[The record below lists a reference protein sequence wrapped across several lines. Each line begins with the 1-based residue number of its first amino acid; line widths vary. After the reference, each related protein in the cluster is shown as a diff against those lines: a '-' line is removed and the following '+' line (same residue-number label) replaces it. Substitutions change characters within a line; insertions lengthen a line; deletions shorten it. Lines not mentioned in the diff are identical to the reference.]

1 MATKA
6 SLASAIRTAAT
17 QVSGSTNTTSAESK
31 QAYASSRIGLGLG
44 PGVTRSASINS
55 ITTAPNFYSPFLTPS
70 SFQIPNARR
79 EVYLWANWWKNNEPK
94 VSAAINFYTNYPFS
108 GWKLECSSSYV
119 KDYFE
124 KLVEKLNFQKWLPEI
139 SKVYHLLGDAFV
151 LLSIDCPHCHGS
163 NWDDDK
169 NQECQH
175 DGASWK
181 SISILNPDNVIKTP
195 GMIDQPGSYAY
206 RPSAEE
212 IRIVNERHPKDIYD
226 SIPDGIKK
234 LILKGDPIKLNEIS
248 IHHFKYGSNPW
259 EDYGISMI
267 RPLFPI
273 LTYKDKLRQAQYM
286 IAERLILPIKV
297 VKIGSDT
304 RPASQEDIDNV
315 QDELA
320 SIANDPNLTL
330 VTHHNFDLEWYGATG
345 KIHPLTGEFELIEQE
360 ILDGVM
366 LNKALLNGEGPTYG
380 NAQVGLL
387 AMAQRLETFRREV
400 AHWIEMNVF
409 LPVAKWNGFVI
420 EGERG
425 QEEIIYPRIKFD
437 DLQLRDD
444 TGKLQMLVTAN
455 QNGVIS
461 NVSLIEA
468 FGLDSDQEIER
479 LRYEQGANFMSD
491 QNFGTPNISLS
502 FQSGGVTGQGFGAAT
517 GGADMSAA
525 PPAPDLGIGG
535 TPPPADAGAA
545 APPPPAGAAPA
556 PTASNMLEN
565 YRLASEI
572 VNSIY
577 QARLDDLNKSDNV
590 RTASKKIKSSAHE
603 GFLMSL
609 RPVTGRASLGP
620 LPSEY
625 DGLFG
630 VIETPF
636 VGGSI
641 SYPLNNYAINEIQ
654 SFANYNNEAVRQVV
668 AKKLENVN
676 QPKMFTSLEKKL
688 YGLLMSLNMPFPLY
702 AQYSAGPTMDYQL
715 DAAIPNLKIGVE
727 ADGEIW
733 HNNPDKIAKDKRRDS
748 ELAVNGWIIV
758 RFTDKELQDHPQDCL
773 NVLINAIKK
782 RTGQSSGSSGEK
794 FL

>member
-1 MATKA
+1 MANRT

-17 QVSGSTNTTSAESK
+17 QVSGASTASATVNRN
-31 QAYASSRIGLGLG
+31 YASSRIGLGLG
-44 PGVTRSASINS
+44 PGVTRTASMNTV
-55 ITTAPNFYSPFLTPS
+55 TTAPNFYSPFLTPS

-79 EVYLWANWWKNNEPK
+79 EVYLWANWWRNNEPK
-94 VSAAINFYTNYPFS
+94 IAAAVNFYTNYPFS

-124 KLVEKLNFQKWLPEI
+124 KLVESLNFQKWLPEI
-139 SKVYHLLGDAFV
+139 SKTYHLLGDSFV
-151 LLSIDCPHCHGS
+151 LLSLDCPHCQGS

-175 DGASWK
+175 DGATWK
-181 SISILNPDNVIKTP
+181 SISILNPDAVIKTP

-212 IRIVNERHPKDIYD
+212 IRIVNERNPKEVYD
-226 SIPDGIKK
+226 KIPDDIKK
-234 LILKGDPIKLNEIS
+234 MIIQGNPIKLNPIS

-400 AHWIEMNVF
+400 AHWIEQNVF
-409 LPVAKWNGFVI
+409 MPVAKWNGFVI

-425 QEEIIYPRIKFD
+425 QDELVYPKIKFD

-479 LRYEQGANFMSD
+479 LRFEQGSSFMND
-491 QNFGTPNISLS
+491 QSFGTPNVSLS

-517 GGADMSAA
+517 PDASGGMSA
-525 PPAPDLGIGG
+525 PPADLSVGG
-535 TPPPADAGAA
+535 GAPAPGAIPPAPGGA
-545 APPPPAGAAPA
+545 PAPA
-556 PTASNMLEN
+556 PTAEVMTKN
-565 YRLASEI
+565 YKLASATINEI
-572 VNSIY
+572 YNERIDAKNSG
-577 QARLDDLNKSDNV
+577 V
-590 RTASKKIKSSAHE
+590 RTASKRIKSAAHE
-603 GFLMSL
+603 YFLMSL
-609 RPVTGRASLGP
+609 TPVTGRGSLGP

-630 VIETPF
+630 SIQTPLC
-636 VGGSI
+636 GGDNSH
-641 SYPLNNYAINEIQ
+641 PLNNYALEEIYQFASNE
-654 SFANYNNEAVRQVV
+654 NEAIKKY
-668 AKKLENVN
+668 AKKKVDISQ
-676 QPKMFTSLEKKL
+676 QPKMFTGLEKKL
-688 YGLLMSLNMPFPLY
+688 YGLTMSLNMPFPLY

-715 DAAIPNLKIGVE
+715 DAAIPNLKIGIE

-748 ELAVNGWIIV
+748 ELAANGWIIV
-758 RFTDKELQDHPQDCL
+758 RFTDKEINDHPQDCL
-773 NVLINAIKK
+773 NVLIKAIKK
-782 RTGQSSGSSGEK
+782 RTGMSEGNSEY
-794 FL
+794 L

>member
-1 MATKA
+1 MANRT

-17 QVSGSTNTTSAESK
+17 QVSGASTASATVNRN
-31 QAYASSRIGLGLG
+31 YASSRIGLGLG
-44 PGVTRSASINS
+44 PGVTRTASMNTV
-55 ITTAPNFYSPFLTPS
+55 TTAPNFYSPFLTPS

-79 EVYLWANWWKNNEPK
+79 EVYLWANWWRNNEPK
-94 VSAAINFYTNYPFS
+94 IAAAVNFYTNYPFS

-124 KLVEKLNFQKWLPEI
+124 KLVESLNFQKWLPEI
-139 SKVYHLLGDAFV
+139 SKTYHLLGDSFV
-151 LLSIDCPHCHGS
+151 LLSLDCPHCRGS

-169 NQECQH
+169 NQECEH
-175 DGASWK
+175 DGATWK
-181 SISILNPDNVIKTP
+181 SISILNPDSVIKSP
-195 GMIDQPGSYAY
+195 GMIDQSGTYAY

-212 IRIVNERHPKDIYD
+212 IRIVNERHPKEVYD
-226 SIPDGIKK
+226 KIPDDIKK
-234 LILKGDPIKLNEIS
+234 MIIQGNPIKLNPIS
-248 IHHFKYGSNPW
+248 IYHFKYGSNPW

-400 AHWIEMNVF
+400 AHWIEQNVF
-409 LPVAKWNGFVI
+409 MPVAKWNGFVI

-425 QEEIIYPRIKFD
+425 QDEIVYPKIKFD

-479 LRYEQGANFMSD
+479 LRFEQGSSFMND
-491 QNFGTPNISLS
+491 QSFGTPNVSLS

-517 GGADMSAA
+517 PDASGGMGAPPSADLAVGGDAPVPGGIPPVPGGA
-525 PPAPDLGIGG
+525 P
-535 TPPPADAGAA
+535 
-545 APPPPAGAAPA
+545 APA
-556 PTASNMLEN
+556 PTAAVMTKN
-565 YRLASEI
+565 YKLASAAINEI
-572 VNSIY
+572 YNERIDAKNSG
-577 QARLDDLNKSDNV
+577 V
-590 RTASKKIKSSAHE
+590 RTASKRIKSAAHE
-603 GFLMSL
+603 YFLMSL
-609 RPVTGRASLGP
+609 TPVTGRGSLGP

-630 VIETPF
+630 SIQTPLC
-636 VGGSI
+636 GGDNSH
-641 SYPLNNYAINEIQ
+641 PLNNYALEEIYQFASNE
-654 SFANYNNEAVRQVV
+654 NEAIKKY
-668 AKKLENVN
+668 AKKKVDISQ
-676 QPKMFTSLEKKL
+676 QPKMFTGLEKKL
-688 YGLLMSLNMPFPLY
+688 YGLTMSLNMPFPLY
-702 AQYSAGPTMDYQL
+702 AQYSAGPTGDYQL
-715 DAAIPNLKIGVE
+715 DAAIPNLKIGIE

-748 ELAVNGWIIV
+748 ELAANGWIIV
-758 RFTDKELQDHPQDCL
+758 RFTDKEINDHPQDCL
-773 NVLINAIKK
+773 NVLIKAIKK
-782 RTGQSSGSSGEK
+782 RTGMSEGNSEY
-794 FL
+794 L

>member
-1 MATKA
+1 MANRT

-17 QVSGSTNTTSAESK
+17 QVSGASTASATVNRN
-31 QAYASSRIGLGLG
+31 YASSRIGLGLG
-44 PGVTRSASINS
+44 PGVTRTASMNTV
-55 ITTAPNFYSPFLTPS
+55 TTAPNFYSPFLTPS

-79 EVYLWANWWKNNEPK
+79 EVYLWANWWRNNEPK
-94 VSAAINFYTNYPFS
+94 IAAAVNFYTNYPFS

-124 KLVEKLNFQKWLPEI
+124 KLVESLNFQKWLPEI
-139 SKVYHLLGDAFV
+139 SKTYHLLGDSFV
-151 LLSIDCPHCHGS
+151 LLSLDCPHCQGS

-175 DGASWK
+175 DGATWK
-181 SISILNPDNVIKTP
+181 SISILNPDAVIKTP

-212 IRIVNERHPKDIYD
+212 IRIVNERNPKEVYD
-226 SIPDGIKK
+226 KIPDDIKK
-234 LILKGDPIKLNEIS
+234 MIIQGNPIKLNPIS

-400 AHWIEMNVF
+400 AHWIEQNVF
-409 LPVAKWNGFVI
+409 MPVAKWNGFVI

-425 QEEIIYPRIKFD
+425 QDELVYPKIKFD

-479 LRYEQGANFMSD
+479 LRFEQGSSFMND
-491 QNFGTPNISLS
+491 QSFGTPNVSLS

-517 GGADMSAA
+517 PDASGGMGAPPSADLAVGGGA
-525 PPAPDLGIGG
+525 PAPGGIPPVPGG
-535 TPPPADAGAA
+535 
-545 APPPPAGAAPA
+545 APAPA
-556 PTASNMLEN
+556 PTAAVMTKN
-565 YRLASEI
+565 YKLASAAINEI
-572 VNSIY
+572 YNERIDAKNSG
-577 QARLDDLNKSDNV
+577 V
-590 RTASKKIKSSAHE
+590 RTASKRIKSAAHE
-603 GFLMSL
+603 YFLMSL
-609 RPVTGRASLGP
+609 TPVTGRGSLGP

-630 VIETPF
+630 SIQTPLC
-636 VGGSI
+636 GGDNSH
-641 SYPLNNYAINEIQ
+641 PLNNYALEEIYQFASNE
-654 SFANYNNEAVRQVV
+654 NEAIKKY
-668 AKKLENVN
+668 AKKKVDISQ
-676 QPKMFTSLEKKL
+676 QPKMFTGLEKKL
-688 YGLLMSLNMPFPLY
+688 YGLTMSLNMPFPLY

-715 DAAIPNLKIGVE
+715 DAAIPNLKIGIE

-748 ELAVNGWIIV
+748 ELAANGWIIV
-758 RFTDKELQDHPQDCL
+758 RFTDKEINDHPQDCL
-773 NVLINAIKK
+773 NVLIKAIKK
-782 RTGQSSGSSGEK
+782 RTGMSEGNSEY
-794 FL
+794 L

>member
-1 MATKA
+1 MANRT

-17 QVSGSTNTTSAESK
+17 QVSGAPTSTTTVERNC
-31 QAYASSRIGLGLG
+31 ASSRIGLGLG
-44 PGVTRSASINS
+44 PSVTRTASINTV
-55 ITTAPNFYSPFLTPS
+55 TTAPNFYSPFLTPS

-79 EVYLWANWWKNNEPK
+79 EVYLWANWWRNNEPK
-94 VSAAINFYTNYPFS
+94 IAAAINFYTNYPFS

-124 KLVEKLNFQKWLPEI
+124 KLVESLNFQKWLPEI
-139 SKVYHLLGDAFV
+139 SKTYHLLGDSFV
-151 LLSIDCPHCHGS
+151 LLSLDCPHCHGS

-175 DGASWK
+175 DGATWK
-181 SISILNPDNVIKTP
+181 SISILNPDSVIKTP
-195 GMIDQPGSYAY
+195 GMIDQAGSYAY

-212 IRIVNERHPKDIYD
+212 IRIVNERNPKEIYD
-226 SIPDGIKK
+226 SIPDNIKK
-234 LILKGDPIKLNEIS
+234 MIIQGNPIKLNPIS

-400 AHWIEMNVF
+400 AHWIEQNVF
-409 LPVAKWNGFVI
+409 MPVAKWNGFVI

-425 QEEIIYPRIKFD
+425 QDELVYPKIKFD

-479 LRYEQGANFMSD
+479 LRFEQGANFVND
-491 QNFGTPNISLS
+491 QSFGTPNVSLS

-517 GGADMSAA
+517 PNASAGIEGMP
-525 PPAPDLGIGG
+525 PPADLSVGG
-535 TPPPADAGAA
+535 TPPAGG
-545 APPPPAGAAPA
+545 APPPAPAAPGAA
-556 PTASNMLEN
+556 PTASVMNKF
-565 YRLASEI
+565 YKVASSTINEI
-572 VNSIY
+572 YTERIEAKNSG
-577 QARLDDLNKSDNV
+577 V
-590 RTASKKIKSSAHE
+590 RTASKKIKSVAHG
-603 GFLMSL
+603 GFLKSL
-609 RPVTGRASLGP
+609 TPVTGRGSLGP
-620 LPSEY
+620 LPDEY

-630 VIETPF
+630 TLYIPIM
-636 VGGSI
+636 GGDNSH
-641 SYPLNNYAINEIQ
+641 PLNNYALEEIYQFASNENDSIKK
-654 SFANYNNEAVRQVV
+654 Y
-668 AKKLENVN
+668 AKKKVDVSQ
-676 QPKMFTSLEKKL
+676 QPKMFTNLEKKL
-688 YGLLMSLNMPFPLY
+688 YGLMMSLNMPFPLY

-715 DAAIPNLKIGVE
+715 DAAIPNLKLGIE

-748 ELAVNGWIIV
+748 ELAANGWIII
-758 RFTDKELQDHPQDCL
+758 RFTDKELNDHPQDCL
-773 NVLINAIKK
+773 NVLIKVIKR
-782 RTGQSSGSSGEK
+782 RTGMGEGNSEY
-794 FL
+794 L

>member
-1 MATKA
+1 MANRT

-17 QVSGSTNTTSAESK
+17 QVSGASSPTATVDRN
-31 QAYASSRIGLGLG
+31 YASSRIGLGLG
-44 PGVTRSASINS
+44 PGVTRTASINTV
-55 ITTAPNFYSPFLTPS
+55 TTAPNFYSPFLTPS

-79 EVYLWANWWKNNEPK
+79 EVYLWANWWRNNEPK
-94 VSAAINFYTNYPFS
+94 IAAAINFYTNYPFS

-124 KLVEKLNFQKWLPEI
+124 KLVESLNFQKWLPEI
-139 SKVYHLLGDAFV
+139 SKTYHLLGDSFV
-151 LLSIDCPHCHGS
+151 LLSLDCPHCHGS

-175 DGASWK
+175 DGATWK
-181 SISILNPDNVIKTP
+181 SISILNPDSVIKTP
-195 GMIDQPGSYAY
+195 GMVDQPGSYAY

-212 IRIVNERHPKDIYD
+212 IRIVNERHPKEIYD
-226 SIPDGIKK
+226 TIPDNIKK
-234 LILKGDPIKLNEIS
+234 MIVQGNPIKLNTIS

-400 AHWIEMNVF
+400 AHWIEQNVF
-409 LPVAKWNGFVI
+409 MPVAKWNGFII

-425 QEEIIYPRIKFD
+425 QDEIVYPKIKFD

-479 LRYEQGANFMSD
+479 LRFEQGANFVND
-491 QNFGTPNISLS
+491 QSFGTPNVSLS
-502 FQSGGVTGQGFGAAT
+502 FQSGGVTGQGFGAASP
-517 GGADMSAA
+517 DMSGAGMA
-525 PPAPDLGIGG
+525 
-535 TPPPADAGAA
+535 PPPADLSVGGGAPA
-545 APPPPAGAAPA
+545 APAPAGAPAPAPA
-556 PTASNMLEN
+556 PTADVMNRF
-565 YRLASEI
+565 YKVASSTINEI
-572 VNSIY
+572 YMERIEAKNSG
-577 QARLDDLNKSDNV
+577 V
-590 RTASKKIKSSAHE
+590 RTASKKIKSAAHE
-603 GFLMSL
+603 GFLKSL
-609 RPVTGRASLGP
+609 TPVTGRGSLGP
-620 LPSEY
+620 LPDEY
-625 DGLFG
+625 DGLYG
-630 VIETPF
+630 QLQSPLI
-636 VGGSI
+636 GGDNSH
-641 SYPLNNYAINEIQ
+641 PLNNYALEQIYQFASDENESIKK
-654 SFANYNNEAVRQVV
+654 Y
-668 AKKLENVN
+668 AKKKVDISQ
-676 QPKMFTSLEKKL
+676 QPKMFTNLEKKL
-688 YGLLMSLNMPFPLY
+688 YGLTMSLNMPFPLY
-702 AQYSAGPTMDYQL
+702 AQYSAGPAMDYQL
-715 DAAIPNLKIGVE
+715 DAAIPNLKIGIE
-727 ADGEIW
+727 ADGEVW

-748 ELAVNGWIIV
+748 ELAANGWIII
-758 RFTDKELQDHPQDCL
+758 RFTDKEINDHPQDCL
-773 NVLINAIKK
+773 NVLIKVIKK
-782 RTGQSSGSSGEK
+782 RTGMGEGNSEY
-794 FL
+794 L

>member
-1 MATKA
+1 
-6 SLASAIRTAAT
+6 
-17 QVSGSTNTTSAESK
+17 
-31 QAYASSRIGLGLG
+31 
-44 PGVTRSASINS
+44 
-55 ITTAPNFYSPFLTPS
+55 
-70 SFQIPNARR
+70 
-79 EVYLWANWWKNNEPK
+79 
-94 VSAAINFYTNYPFS
+94 
-108 GWKLECSSSYV
+108 
-119 KDYFE
+119 
-124 KLVEKLNFQKWLPEI
+124 
-139 SKVYHLLGDAFV
+139 V
-151 LLSIDCPHCHGS
+151 LLSLDCPHCHGS

-175 DGASWK
+175 DGATWK
-181 SISILNPDNVIKTP
+181 SISILNPDSVIKTP
-195 GMIDQPGSYAY
+195 GMIDQAGSYAY

-212 IRIVNERHPKDIYD
+212 IRIVNERNPKEIYD
-226 SIPDGIKK
+226 SIPDNIKK
-234 LILKGDPIKLNEIS
+234 MIIQGNPIKLNPIS

-400 AHWIEMNVF
+400 AHWIEQNVF
-409 LPVAKWNGFVI
+409 MPVAKWNGFVI

-425 QEEIIYPRIKFD
+425 QDELVYPKIKFD

-479 LRYEQGANFMSD
+479 LRFEQGANFVND
-491 QNFGTPNISLS
+491 QSFGTPNVSLS

-517 GGADMSAA
+517 PNASAGIEGMP
-525 PPAPDLGIGG
+525 PPADLSVGG
-535 TPPPADAGAA
+535 TPPAGG
-545 APPPPAGAAPA
+545 APPPAPAAPGAA
-556 PTASNMLEN
+556 PTASVMNKF
-565 YRLASEI
+565 YKVASSTINEI
-572 VNSIY
+572 YTERIEAKNSG
-577 QARLDDLNKSDNV
+577 V
-590 RTASKKIKSSAHE
+590 RTASKKIKSAAHE
-603 GFLMSL
+603 GFLKSL
-609 RPVTGRASLGP
+609 TPVTGRGSLGP
-620 LPSEY
+620 LPDEY

-630 VIETPF
+630 TLYIPIM
-636 VGGSI
+636 GGDNSH
-641 SYPLNNYAINEIQ
+641 PLNNYALEEIYQFASNENDSIKK
-654 SFANYNNEAVRQVV
+654 Y
-668 AKKLENVN
+668 AKKKVDVSQ
-676 QPKMFTSLEKKL
+676 QPKMFTNLEKKL
-688 YGLLMSLNMPFPLY
+688 YGLMMSLNMPFPLY

-715 DAAIPNLKIGVE
+715 DAAIPNLKLGIE

-748 ELAVNGWIIV
+748 ELAANGWIII
-758 RFTDKELQDHPQDCL
+758 RFTDKELNDHPQDCL
-773 NVLINAIKK
+773 NVLIKVIKR
-782 RTGQSSGSSGEK
+782 RTGMGEGNSEY
-794 FL
+794 L

>member
-1 MATKA
+1 MANRT

-17 QVSGSTNTTSAESK
+17 QVSGASSPTATVDRN
-31 QAYASSRIGLGLG
+31 YASSRIGLGLG
-44 PGVTRSASINS
+44 PGVTRTASINTV
-55 ITTAPNFYSPFLTPS
+55 TTAPNFYSPFLTPS

-79 EVYLWANWWKNNEPK
+79 EVYLWANWWRNNEPK
-94 VSAAINFYTNYPFS
+94 IAAAINFYTNYPFS

-124 KLVEKLNFQKWLPEI
+124 KLVESLNFQKWLPEI
-139 SKVYHLLGDAFV
+139 SKTYHLLGDSFV
-151 LLSIDCPHCHGS
+151 LLSLDCPHCHGS

-175 DGASWK
+175 DGATWK
-181 SISILNPDNVIKTP
+181 SISILNPDSVIKTP
-195 GMIDQPGSYAY
+195 GMVDQPGSYAY

-212 IRIVNERHPKDIYD
+212 IRIVNERHPKEIYD
-226 SIPDGIKK
+226 TIPDNIKK
-234 LILKGDPIKLNEIS
+234 MIVQGNPIKLNTIS

-400 AHWIEMNVF
+400 AHWIEQNVF
-409 LPVAKWNGFVI
+409 MPVAKWNGFII

-425 QEEIIYPRIKFD
+425 QDEIVYPKIKFD

-479 LRYEQGANFMSD
+479 LRFEQGANFVND
-491 QNFGTPNISLS
+491 QSFGTPNVSLS
-502 FQSGGVTGQGFGAAT
+502 FQSGGVTGQGFGAASP
-517 GGADMSAA
+517 DMSGAGMA
-525 PPAPDLGIGG
+525 
-535 TPPPADAGAA
+535 PPPADLSVGGGAPA
-545 APPPPAGAAPA
+545 APAPAGAPAPAPA
-556 PTASNMLEN
+556 PTADVMNRF
-565 YRLASEI
+565 YKVASSTINEI
-572 VNSIY
+572 YMERIEAKNPG
-577 QARLDDLNKSDNV
+577 V
-590 RTASKKIKSSAHE
+590 RTASKKIKSAAHE
-603 GFLMSL
+603 GFLKSL
-609 RPVTGRASLGP
+609 TPVTGRGSLGP
-620 LPSEY
+620 LPDEY
-625 DGLFG
+625 DGLYG
-630 VIETPF
+630 QLQSPLI
-636 VGGSI
+636 GGDNSH
-641 SYPLNNYAINEIQ
+641 PLNNYALEQIYQFASDENESIKK
-654 SFANYNNEAVRQVV
+654 Y
-668 AKKLENVN
+668 AKKKVDISQ
-676 QPKMFTSLEKKL
+676 QPKMFTNLEKKL
-688 YGLLMSLNMPFPLY
+688 YGLTMSLNMPFPLY
-702 AQYSAGPTMDYQL
+702 AQYSAGPAMDYQL
-715 DAAIPNLKIGVE
+715 DAAIPNLKIGIE
-727 ADGEIW
+727 ADGEVW

-748 ELAVNGWIIV
+748 ELAANGWIII
-758 RFTDKELQDHPQDCL
+758 RFTDKEINDHPQDCL
-773 NVLINAIKK
+773 NVLIKVIKK
-782 RTGQSSGSSGEK
+782 RTGMGEGNSEY
-794 FL
+794 L